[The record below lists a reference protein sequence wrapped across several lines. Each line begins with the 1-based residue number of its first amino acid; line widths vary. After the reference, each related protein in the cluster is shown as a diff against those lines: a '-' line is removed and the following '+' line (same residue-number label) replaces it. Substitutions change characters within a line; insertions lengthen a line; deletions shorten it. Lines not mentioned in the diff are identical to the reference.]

1 MSTRATL
8 FARPHTPQTEDD
20 GFDREELVLAA
31 LDVEMAWI
39 DLELVVDGRAE
50 LACEDLAER
59 RTWIYR
65 GWMLSAEEHEELEQ
79 AVRERRGRLLVG
91 NDAYTTASY
100 LPEWAPLLGEHT
112 PRSEWTFG
120 DDLDEAWE
128 AAQRLGPPPWILKD
142 HVKSVSDDWEGACF
156 VPAGADRGRF
166 MRTARAMIEARG
178 ERFERGIVIRQYEAP
193 RTLGYRL
200 PERAVPDEHRVVFV
214 RRRIVAHAPYF
225 DVDARPLDEAEL
237 RHLETV
243 GRRIPSPFF
252 VLDVMRAACGRLRV
266 IEVNDGGTS
275 RLPDQLEARE
285 VYEALFPER

>member
-1 MSTRATL
+1 M
-8 FARPHTPQTEDD
+8 
-20 GFDREELVLAA
+20 
-31 LDVEMAWI
+31 
-39 DLELVVDGRAE
+39 
-50 LACEDLAER
+50 
-59 RTWIYR
+59 
-65 GWMLSAEEHEELEQ
+65 
-79 AVRERRGRLLVG
+79 
-91 NDAYTTASY
+91 
-100 LPEWAPLLGEHT
+100 
-112 PRSEWTFG
+112 
-120 DDLDEAWE
+120 
-128 AAQRLGPPPWILKD
+128 
-142 HVKSVSDDWEGACF
+142 
-156 VPAGADRGRF
+156 PAGADRGRF

-225 DVDARPLDEAEL
+225 DVDARPHDEAEL